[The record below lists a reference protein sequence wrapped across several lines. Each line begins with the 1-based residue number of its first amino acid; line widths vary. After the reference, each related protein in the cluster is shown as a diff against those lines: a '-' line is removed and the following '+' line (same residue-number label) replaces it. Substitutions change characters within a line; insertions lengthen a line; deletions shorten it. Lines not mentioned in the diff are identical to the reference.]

1 MQIDTHEI
9 SGNGVYVE
17 GTVAV
22 ELLYITTDDEMPIG
36 SLKGFLPFHQTIEVP
51 GIEKNS
57 RYEIKSGLEQLTTIL
72 DRQYTG
78 GDQGSHQ
85 PESDRI
91 FHRKQK
97 TGTGSKLS
105 GSGL

>member
-1 MQIDTHEI
+1 MMKCRSD
-9 SGNGVYVE
+9 
-17 GTVAV
+17 
-22 ELLYITTDDEMPIG
+22 

-72 DRQYTG
+72 IDNTQVEIKAVINLNLIAFSIG
-78 GDQGSHQ
+78 N
-85 PESDRI
+85 
-91 FHRKQK
+91 QK